1 MSSNSRTLIGGLIVW
16 LAAVASPA
24 AGQERYP
31 TGPVTIIVPMP
42 AGGADAVARIIAEKL
57 APKWGQPIVV
67 VNKAGAGT
75 IIGTEAVAKA
85 KPDGHT
91 LGIAISALTI
101 NAALHASLPYD
112 TLKDIK
118 AISLL
123 ADAAMVGVMHPSVP
137 ATTAAELIAYAKTK
151 KPDELVYLSPGIG
164 TLGHI
169 SGELFQHAAGIKLLH
184 VPYQDSPRA
193 VNDLI
198 AGQGQLFFGLWQSVE
213 PQVRAGKM
221 KVLGLFTKQRLAE
234 APEVPTVAETLPGIE
249 TTSRLGAIAPAGTPQ
264 AIIDKVAVDFAEV
277 VRSEEFARRTRAF
290 GMVPVGSTPAEYD
303 AINRREIATWKDVFA
318 RAGVKPQ

>member
-1 MSSNSRTLIGGLIVW
+1 MRIV
-16 LAAVASPA
+16 LAAVAVLWGLGTFGA
-24 AGQERYP
+24 AVIAQERWP
-31 TGPVTIIVPMP
+31 TLPVTIIVPMP

-57 APKWGQPIVV
+57 SPRWGQPIVV

-75 IIGTEAVAKA
+75 IIGTDAVAKA

-101 NAALHASLPYD
+101 NAAIQPSLPYD
-112 TLKDIK
+112 TLKDLV
-118 AISLL
+118 AVSLL

-137 ATTAAELIAYAKTK
+137 ANTASELIAWVKTR
-151 KPDELVYLSPGIG
+151 KPDEVAFLTPGIG

-169 SGELFQHAAGIKLLH
+169 SGELFQHAAGIRMLH

-213 PQVRAGKM
+213 PLVKAGRM
-221 KVLGLFTKQRLAE
+221 KVIGLFTKQRLADY
-234 APEVPTVAETLPGIE
+234 PDVPIIAETLAGIE
-249 TTSRLGAIAPAGTPQ
+249 TTSRLGAIAPAGTPRP
-264 AIIDKVAVDFAEV
+264 IIDRIAADFAEI
-277 VRSEEFARRTRAF
+277 VRSDEFARRTRAF
-290 GMVPVGSTPAEYD
+290 GMVPVGSTPEAYD
-303 AINRREIATWKDVFA
+303 AINRQEIATWKDILG

>member
-1 MSSNSRTLIGGLIVW
+1 MRIV
-16 LAAVASPA
+16 LAAVAVLWGLGTFGA
-24 AGQERYP
+24 AVIAQERWP
-31 TGPVTIIVPMP
+31 TLPVTIIVPMP

-57 APKWGQPIVV
+57 SPRWGQPIVV

-75 IIGTEAVAKA
+75 IIGTDAVAKA

-101 NAALHASLPYD
+101 NAAIQPSLPYD
-112 TLKDIK
+112 TLKDLV
-118 AISLL
+118 AVSLL

-137 ATTAAELIAYAKTK
+137 ANTASELIAWVKTR
-151 KPDELVYLSPGIG
+151 KPDEVAFLTPGIG

-169 SGELFQHAAGIKLLH
+169 SGELFQHAAGIRMLH

-213 PQVRAGKM
+213 PLVKAGRM
-221 KVLGLFTKQRLAE
+221 KVIGLFTKQRLADY
-234 APEVPTVAETLPGIE
+234 PDVPIIAETLAGIE
-249 TTSRLGAIAPAGTPQ
+249 TTSRLGAIAPAGTPRP
-264 AIIDKVAVDFAEV
+264 IIDRIAADFAEI
-277 VRSEEFARRTRAF
+277 VRSDEFARRTRAF
-290 GMVPVGSTPAEYD
+290 GMVPVGSTPEAYD
-303 AINRREIATWKDVFA
+303 AINRQEIATWKDVLG